1 MHVKSPIPRKKARIE
16 IIPLIDI
23 MFFLL
28 ASFMM
33 VSLSQ
38 VHMKGIKVNLPSGVS
53 GETQTKREYLSVSV
67 DKNGHYFF
75 DKEEMSCDEQ
85 LLNLLKMAHQSA
97 PDAKVFVR
105 GDKDSVHLNVAHAL
119 DIIRSAGYY
128 KISFEIKSES
138 LKGVPGGRH
147 RDFGYGRN
155 AHTNPNRSQVANL
168 SATAAMVFLDCAWCG
183 FSNPSDSGCGI
194 STARSSCGRTAT
206 STAAG
211 SGSGACPA

>member
-1 MHVKSPIPRKKARIE
+1 MRVASPIPHKKARIE

-53 GETQTKREYLSVSV
+53 GEVQTKREYVSVSV
-67 DKNGHYFF
+67 DKDGHYFF
-75 DKEEMSCDEQ
+75 DKDEIADTE
-85 LLNLLKMAHQSA
+85 LLNRLKMAHQSA

-105 GDKDSVHLNVAHAL
+105 GDKDSVHLNVAHLL
-119 DIIRSAGYY
+119 DLVRAAGYY

-138 LKGVPGGRH
+138 LKGVPG
-147 RDFGYGRN
+147 
-155 AHTNPNRSQVANL
+155 
-168 SATAAMVFLDCAWCG
+168 
-183 FSNPSDSGCGI
+183 
-194 STARSSCGRTAT
+194 AR
-206 STAAG
+206 
-211 SGSGACPA
+211 

>member
-1 MHVKSPIPRKKARIE
+1 MRVASPIPHKKARIE

-67 DKNGHYFF
+67 DKNGKYF
-75 DKEEMSCDEQ
+75 DKDEMSSDEQ
-85 LLNLLKMAHQSA
+85 LLNLLKMAHQSS

-105 GDKDSVHLNVAHAL
+105 GDKDSVHLQRGPMRWISFAL
-119 DIIRSAGYY
+119 LGYY

-147 RDFGYGRN
+147 
-155 AHTNPNRSQVANL
+155 HNL
-168 SATAAMVFLDCAWCG
+168 GMAET
-183 FSNPSDSGCGI
+183 
-194 STARSSCGRTAT
+194 TAT
-206 STAAG
+206 PSARTLSYRPPPRCI
-211 SGSGACPA
+211 SGLRWVLL

>member
-1 MHVKSPIPRKKARIE
+1 MQVASPIPHKKARIE

-38 VHMKGIKVNLPSGVS
+38 VHMKGIKVNLPSGQS

-67 DKNGHYFF
+67 DRDGHYFF
-75 DKEEMSCDEQ
+75 DKDEVKDEQ

-105 GDKDSVHLNVAHAL
+105 RHKDSLDLNVALAL
-119 DIIRSAGYY
+119 YVTRAAGYY
-128 KISFEIKSES
+128 K
-138 LKGVPGGRH
+138 
-147 RDFGYGRN
+147 
-155 AHTNPNRSQVANL
+155 
-168 SATAAMVFLDCAWCG
+168 
-183 FSNPSDSGCGI
+183 
-194 STARSSCGRTAT
+194 T
-206 STAAG
+206 S
-211 SGSGACPA
+211 

>member
-1 MHVKSPIPRKKARIE
+1 MRVASPIPHKKARIE

-38 VHMKGIKVNLPSGVS
+38 VHMKGIKVNLPSGQS

-67 DKNGHYFF
+67 DKDGHYFF
-75 DKEEMSCDEQ
+75 DKDEVGDNE
-85 LLNLLKMAHQSA
+85 LISRLKMAHQSA

-138 LKGVPGGRH
+138 LKGVPG
-147 RDFGYGRN
+147 
-155 AHTNPNRSQVANL
+155 PPQ
-168 SATAAMVFLDCAWCG
+168 
-183 FSNPSDSGCGI
+183 
-194 STARSSCGRTAT
+194 
-206 STAAG
+206 
-211 SGSGACPA
+211 

>member
-1 MHVKSPIPRKKARIE
+1 MRVASPIPHKKARIE

-38 VHMKGIKVNLPSGVS
+38 VHMKGIKVNLPSGQS

-67 DKNGHYFF
+67 DKDGHYFF
-75 DKEEMSCDEQ
+75 DKDEVKDEQ

-119 DIIRSAGYY
+119 DLIRAAGYY
-128 KISFEIKSES
+128 KISFEIKSEA
-138 LKGVPGGRH
+138 LKGVPGPPG
-147 RDFGYGRN
+147 
-155 AHTNPNRSQVANL
+155 
-168 SATAAMVFLDCAWCG
+168 
-183 FSNPSDSGCGI
+183 
-194 STARSSCGRTAT
+194 
-206 STAAG
+206 
-211 SGSGACPA
+211 